1 MKKCPFCA
9 EQIEESAAKCKHCGG
24 DLAQEMKKLQGKNSD
39 AIAALA
45 LGIIA
50 AISCLIPVVE
60 AITITIHVLGGLVF
74 GIAGVVLGI
83 RGLKSEKK
91 KLAIA
96 GLILAGLAAAYAF
109 LGIIWFFGRVHA
121 C

>member
-24 DLAQEMKKLQGKNSD
+24 DLAQELKKMQGKNTD

-45 LGIIA
+45 LGVAA
-50 AISCLIPVVE
+50 AIACLVPIVE
-60 AITITIHVLGGLVF
+60 AITMTIHVLGGLVL
-74 GIAGVVLGI
+74 GIAGIVLGI
-83 RGLKSEKK
+83 RGLKSEKR

-96 GLILAGLAAAYAF
+96 GLILAVLASAYVF
-109 LGIIWFFGRVHA
+109 LGIIWFFGGVHA
-121 C
+121 V